1 MLGIDVSKDTLVA
14 TLVDSTTRKPRWTHS
29 FPNTEAGIRR
39 LLARTPAAVSWVL
52 EPTGRYSLLVVQQAQ
67 AAGRTVLIA
76 DPKAAAH
83 YLKSLSPRAKT
94 DRIDSVGL
102 ALFALDRSLRPY
114 PVKSAPLEEVD
125 QLLSARRGI
134 AEAISRLKQQ
144 LRELPHAAGPLK
156 QALDALAKQ
165 QTELE
170 RQIAQRTKSEPALA
184 RVAELD
190 RVHGIG
196 LITATSA
203 ASRLA
208 ARGFARVEQWVAY
221 LGLDVRI
228 RQSGKRKGE
237 WGLTKQGDA
246 ELRRLFYLCAKST
259 VTRKTSP
266 FAAQYERELKKGM
279 KKTAALCALARKMS
293 KVVWSLH
300 EHGGQY
306 EPSRVYGAQAAA

>member
-14 TLVDSTTRKPRWTHS
+14 TLVDPTTRKPRWTQS
-29 FPNTEAGIRR
+29 FPNTEAGIRK

-52 EPTGRYSLLVVQQAQ
+52 EPTGRYSLPVVKQAQ
-67 AAGRTVLIA
+67 AVGRTVLIA

-125 QLLSARRGI
+125 QLLSARKGL
-134 AEAISRLKQQ
+134 ADAISRLKQQ
-144 LRELPHAAGPLK
+144 LRELPHAAGPLQ
-156 QALDALAKQ
+156 QALDALTKQ
-165 QTELE
+165 QAELE

-196 LITATSA
+196 LITATTA
-203 ASRLA
+203 ASRLS

-221 LGLDVRI
+221 LGLDIRI
-228 RQSGKRKGE
+228 RQSGKRKGA

-279 KKTAALCALARKMS
+279 KKTQALCAVARKMA
-293 KVVWSLH
+293 KVVWSLY
-300 EHGGQY
+300 EHGGRY
-306 EPSRVYGAQAAA
+306 EPARVYGAPAAA